1 MHKNFIKKI
10 EEEFL
15 SDFTIYD
22 VDNSEN
28 QILYN
33 VYDSNNI
40 FYSYIFS
47 FIDEKE
53 SFYLKIKTMNENAE
67 NNLTKYFDFNKT
79 AEIFNFIY
87 FTALKYSI
95 FREVSKPKLN
105 KNFKISHTDDFYL
118 LDINDQSSFFIFNT
132 KIATTNKNK
141 IANSKINIYYSFQL
155 IDNVIK
161 PTTSFSLKYEN
172 HIIDLNLDSDL
183 ALLKLIIE
191 NFYKEKAVNMINRHL
206 QSNDSYDIKEE
217 DILEKIKIVKL
228 LNY

>member
-1 MHKNFIKKI
+1 MNKNFIKKI

-15 SDFTIYD
+15 SEFTIYD

-28 QILYN
+28 KILYN
-33 VYDSNNI
+33 VFDSNNI

-53 SFYLKIKTMNENAE
+53 SFYLTIKTMNENAS
-67 NNLTKYFDFNKT
+67 NPLTKYFNFNKV

-95 FREVSKPKLN
+95 FREVSAPKLN
-105 KNFKISHTDDFYL
+105 KNFTISHTDDFYV
-118 LDINDQSSFFIFNT
+118 LDINDQSSFFVFNT

-141 IANSKINIYYSFQL
+141 ISNSKINIYYSFQL

-161 PTTSFSLKYEN
+161 PKNAFSLKYEN
-172 HIIDLNLDSDL
+172 HIIELNLDFEL
-183 ALLKLIIE
+183 EQLKLIIE
-191 NFYKEKAVNMINRHL
+191 NFYKEKAVDFINRHL
-206 QSNDSYDIKEE
+206 KSNDSYDIKEE
-217 DILEKIKIVKL
+217 EVLEKIKIVKL